1 MLKFR
6 IPQVKAKGVL
16 RWWGRF
22 RFMFGHAVFYVA
34 AVNMALLGATA
45 YNTTVRD
52 WAIEYLGWNLTF
64 GMFVLIMVA
73 IVTVGFL
80 VEYIISVPALIA
92 ESNFQMYEHQS
103 PIKRDF
109 EEVKAKQEELEA
121 NLRVIVQH
129 MGLEWVEKEVEGE
142 KGEEGSAEEG

>member
-1 MLKFR
+1 MPKIR

-22 RFMFGHAVFYVA
+22 RFMFGHAVFYVS
-34 AVNMALLGATA
+34 AVNMALLAATA

-52 WAIEYLGWNLTF
+52 WVLEYIGWNMSF
-64 GMFVLIMVA
+64 GMFVVIMVA
-73 IVTVGFL
+73 IVGVGFL
-80 VEYIISVPALIA
+80 IEYMISVPALIA

-109 EEVKAKQEELEA
+109 DEVKAKQAELET
-121 NLRVIVQH
+121 NLRAIAEH
-129 MGLEWVEKEVEGE
+129 MGLEWVGKADVDNADKEPSGTE
-142 KGEEGSAEEG
+142 